1 MYVYT
6 CNPSQQHHRR
16 QIFVDRNE
24 LHFDTDEHSVL
35 DEEPLNIVPN
45 MLVGADPSQL
55 TRVWAEEEI
64 RFFFNLLS
72 SFVSLLV
79 LCLVVVKAFDN
90 FNESEECTLYIVR
103 VSLLHV
109 CHVCMCTCNVYKCMY
124 VYMHT
129 YSCTVHVQ

>member
-64 RFFFNLLS
+64 IGFFLTFSLLLCHFLFCVLLLS
-72 SFVSLLV
+72 KRSTTSMK
-79 LCLVVVKAFDN
+79 VKN
-90 FNESEECTLYIVR
+90 VHCT
-103 VSLLHV
+103 
-109 CHVCMCTCNVYKCMY
+109 
-124 VYMHT
+124 
-129 YSCTVHVQ
+129 